1 MWFNKYRDVFLVPDE
16 LDCGFMNISLV
27 EELFPSVPTI
37 AVDGHHRRQ
46 MQVWLPPM
54 LLIRDSAD
62 PSRDP
67 TTAELHSDAVRFH
80 GLLEPPAS
88 SPPKFRL
95 KRSSSDDAM
104 NMLPQDTM
112 ATQTMRSL
120 PPACSSWTI
129 PGRPRIAWH
138 KGGCEQP
145 VYEIHQTGAD
155 VTPGNTYDVVDN
167 APVPLNGVEANPTE
181 PYDYAFETEIPSW
194 EAQLFEELVE
204 SGVLD
209 NAAATATTPATFYAT
224 TSSPPPTSDL
234 CVATN
239 PADATQPRARSKT
252 RLSQS
257 QEALQAFRAKLL
269 SIWTEHTG
277 CTTPTKHDKP
287 QPLLHAA
294 ARLGNC
300 EMMQM
305 LLDHGADINARD
317 IEGRTPL
324 LAAVEAYKG
333 DAIIFLLEAGVDV
346 NAHDEQGR
354 TALSMAVEFDC
365 ENAVDLFL
373 RHGADPN
380 LAGSDLLRSTHS
392 GFLEWIASH

>member
-1 MWFNKYRDVFLVPDE
+1 M
-16 LDCGFMNISLV
+16 
-27 EELFPSVPTI
+27 
-37 AVDGHHRRQ
+37 
-46 MQVWLPPM
+46 
-54 LLIRDSAD
+54 
-62 PSRDP
+62 
-67 TTAELHSDAVRFH
+67 
-80 GLLEPPAS
+80 
-88 SPPKFRL
+88 
-95 KRSSSDDAM
+95 
-104 NMLPQDTM
+104 
-112 ATQTMRSL
+112 
-120 PPACSSWTI
+120 
-129 PGRPRIAWH
+129 
-138 KGGCEQP
+138 
-145 VYEIHQTGAD
+145 YEIHQTGAD
-155 VTPGNTYDVVDN
+155 VTPGITCDVFDN
-167 APVPLNGVEANPTE
+167 APNPLNGVEANPTE

-209 NAAATATTPATFYAT
+209 DAAATGTAPATLNAT

-234 CVATN
+234 CSASN
-239 PADATQPRARSKT
+239 PADATQPSARSKT
-252 RLSQS
+252 RFSQS

-269 SIWTEHTG
+269 SIWTEQTG
-277 CTTPTKHDKP
+277 CTTLTKHDKP

-354 TALSMAVEFDC
+354 TALSMAVECDC
-365 ENAVDLFL
+365 EKAVDLFL

-380 LAGSDLLRSTHS
+380 LAGSDLLRSTHA
-392 GFLEWIASH
+392 GFTKGQRVIEE

>member
-1 MWFNKYRDVFLVPDE
+1 
-16 LDCGFMNISLV
+16 
-27 EELFPSVPTI
+27 
-37 AVDGHHRRQ
+37 
-46 MQVWLPPM
+46 
-54 LLIRDSAD
+54 
-62 PSRDP
+62 
-67 TTAELHSDAVRFH
+67 
-80 GLLEPPAS
+80 
-88 SPPKFRL
+88 
-95 KRSSSDDAM
+95 
-104 NMLPQDTM
+104 M
-112 ATQTMRSL
+112 ATQTIRSL
-120 PPACSSWTI
+120 PPGVLFMDNPRKAKNRLAQRRLREKRAQEKREASRRIEELSDTEFDAWTTPYSSH
-129 PGRPRIAWH
+129 RVDSSDH
-138 KGGCEQP
+138 FLQQP

-155 VTPGNTYDVVDN
+155 VTPGITCDVFDN
-167 APVPLNGVEANPTE
+167 APNPLNGVEANPTE

-209 NAAATATTPATFYAT
+209 DAAATGTAPATLNAT

-234 CVATN
+234 CSASN
-239 PADATQPRARSKT
+239 PADATQPSARSKT
-252 RLSQS
+252 RFSQS

-269 SIWTEHTG
+269 SIWTEQTG
-277 CTTPTKHDKP
+277 CTTLTKHDKP

-354 TALSMAVEFDC
+354 TALSMAVECDC
-365 ENAVDLFL
+365 EKAVDLFL

-380 LAGSDLLRSTHS
+380 LAGSDLLRSTHA
-392 GFLEWIASH
+392 GFTKGQRVIEE